1 MRRNRFKIYLK
12 RLRWALTSRR
22 KKQALMEAVQHLLSY
37 SPNTS
42 MLLEKAKQ
50 DNLPIRFSGKLIGG
64 NSRGQLVT
72 DPIENTQYIQLSP
85 EFNAGILGPILI
97 HELRHWWQHKKLEI
111 KPFQVND
118 VLLHKRDG
126 LLLERLKELDA
137 YNFQVKETRVI
148 NRNLKGFSRFI
159 DHLNDEPDLKTALDK
174 SNKEQTKKALQDYKR
189 DFVFLRRNFGRLAKK
204 EMLKVYDRD
213 FAVRCYYLDTIG
225 FTDKLRDSKRK
236 KQTVSVS
243 HMRQITTQDV
253 IVATRSY
260 TQSLSDRQL
269 RLIAMRHADVR
280 SRKAVRL
287 MDEFNKLSKTGD
299 MPKHE
304 LKQRQKEIGALI
316 SRIEKDQ
323 KQHRLK
329 IAQ

>member
-1 MRRNRFKIYLK
+1 MRRNRLNIYLK
-12 RLRWALTSRR
+12 RLRWALTPKR
-22 KKQALMEAVQHLLSY
+22 KKQALMDAVQHLLSY

-42 MLLEKAKQ
+42 LLLEKAKTE
-50 DNLPIRFSGKLIGG
+50 NLPIRFSGKLIGG

-72 DPIENTQYIQLSP
+72 DPVNNSQYIQLSP
-85 EFNAGILGPILI
+85 EFDAGVLGPILI
-97 HELRHWWQHKKLEI
+97 HELRHWWQHKKLGI
-111 KPFQVND
+111 KPLQVND
-118 VLLHKRDG
+118 VLLHKQDG

-137 YNFQVKETRVI
+137 YNFQVKETRAI
-148 NRNLKGFSRFI
+148 NRNLQGFSRLA
-159 DHLNDEPDLKTALDK
+159 DSLKDNPDMQAALDK

-204 EMLKVYDRD
+204 EMIKVYDRD

-236 KQTVSVS
+236 KQTVSIS

-287 MDEFNKLSKTGD
+287 MDNFNKLVKTG
-299 MPKHE
+299 KASKSE
-304 LKQRQKEIGALI
+304 LKQRKKEISALI
-316 SRIEKDQ
+316 SRIQKDQ